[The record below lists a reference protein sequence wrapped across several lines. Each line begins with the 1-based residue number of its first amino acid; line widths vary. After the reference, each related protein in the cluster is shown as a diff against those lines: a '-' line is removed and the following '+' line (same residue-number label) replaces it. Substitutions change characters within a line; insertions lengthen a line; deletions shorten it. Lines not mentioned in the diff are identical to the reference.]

1 MIWSE
6 DLIADLSG
14 YRSLPTP
21 GWLVICLYI
30 LHLLV
35 TDTDQHTGLSK
46 VWGPGGGSSHSW
58 LTVVPLKHAAFSSS
72 FSFLLKAGEWFFFS
86 SFFWLSLSGL
96 PPLLTAWL
104 IYLGEIWDMHGLPW
118 GGWVDVGPGSTG
130 GRGWGPTTL
139 FSPACSVCLLLSLV
153 PVLQVIVHELSSGPL
168 PSSSLS
174 TPLVYSCHKRH
185 FLMKSLIFFSSNAQ
199 YCTLCP
205 VLSISHAPQHLQC
218 SSPTAIPYILLKKK
232 KKYRGTAV

>member
-1 MIWSE
+1 M
-6 DLIADLSG
+6 
-14 YRSLPTP
+14 
-21 GWLVICLYI
+21 
-30 LHLLV
+30 
-35 TDTDQHTGLSK
+35 
-46 VWGPGGGSSHSW
+46 
-58 LTVVPLKHAAFSSS
+58 
-72 FSFLLKAGEWFFFS
+72 
-86 SFFWLSLSGL
+86 
-96 PPLLTAWL
+96 
-104 IYLGEIWDMHGLPW
+104 
-118 GGWVDVGPGSTG
+118 DVGPGSTG

-139 FSPACSVCLLLSLV
+139 FSPACPVCLLLSLV

-232 KKYRGTAV
+232 KKIQRHSCLITFIGTEVQIPKKLWPHTKILRCPKRKEEQVLS